1 MEQVALTG
9 IFLFVLFLLLGTG
22 VWVGLALLGV
32 AFVGME
38 LFTTRPAG
46 DAMITTI
53 WTSSSSWSLT
63 ALPLFIWMGEIL
75 YRTRLSED
83 MFKGLAPWMAGL
95 PGGLIHTNIVGC
107 TIFAAVSG
115 SSAATLTTVGKMSIP
130 ELRRR
135 NYPERMVIGTLA
147 GAATLGLM
155 IPPSLTLI
163 VYGVT
168 INESISKLFIAGIL
182 PGLTLAAM
190 FMGYVALWSIFKK
203 HEVPAAEIRQSFIT
217 KVKNSRFLIPVIL
230 LILMVI
236 GSMYLGVATA
246 TEAAAFGVIG
256 ALILAAGQGSLTL
269 ATFTESLMGATRT
282 SAMIALILAGAAFL
296 SLSMGFTGLP
306 RGLANWIGSMEL
318 SPTVLIFALM
328 IFYIVIGCFL
338 DGISSVVLT
347 MAVVEPMIRQAGI
360 DVIWFGIFIVVVVE
374 MAQITPPIGFNLFV
388 LQGMTHH
395 EMNYIARAAVPMFLI
410 MVVMVFVLI
419 AFPDLA
425 TWLPENMR
433 SRPGG

>member
-1 MEQVALTG
+1 MEEFYAIG
-9 IFLFVLFLLLGTG
+9 IFLFVLFLLLGSG
-22 VWVGLALLGV
+22 VWIGLALLGV

-38 LFTTRPAG
+38 LFTSRPAG

-53 WTSSSSWSLT
+53 WTASSSWTLT
-63 ALPLFIWMGEIL
+63 ALPLFIWMGEVL

-83 MFKGLAPWMAGL
+83 MFRGLSPWLARL
-95 PGGLIHTNIVGC
+95 PGGLVHTNIVGC
-107 TIFAAVSG
+107 TVFAAVSG

-130 ELRRR
+130 ELRARE
-135 NYPERMVIGTLA
+135 YPESMIIGTLA

-168 INESISKLFIAGIL
+168 INESITKLFMAGVL
-182 PGLTLAAM
+182 PGLLLALM
-190 FMGYVALWSIFKK
+190 FMSYVAVMSKVSKNFAPKS
-203 HEVPAAEIRQSFIT
+203 EPQMTFAE
-217 KVKNSRFLIPVIL
+217 KVQNSRFLIPVIL
-230 LILMVI
+230 LITVVI
-236 GSMYLGVATA
+236 GSMYGGYATA

-256 ALILAAGQGSLTL
+256 ALILAASQGSLNWS
-269 ATFTESLMGATRT
+269 TFTESLMGATRT

-306 RGLANWIGSMEL
+306 RGLANLIASLEL
-318 SPTVLIFALM
+318 SRLELLMALLV
-328 IFYIVIGCFL
+328 FYIIIGCFL

-347 MAVVEPMIRQAGI
+347 MAVVEPMIREAGI

-388 LQGMTHH
+388 LQGMTTH
-395 EMNYIARAAVPMFLI
+395 EISYISKAALPMFLI
-410 MVVMVFVLI
+410 MVAMVFVLI
-419 AFPDLA
+419 AVPELA
-425 TWLPENMR
+425 TWLPENAR
-433 SRPGG
+433 AVNR